1 MEGGNDEVETYKVDF
16 NRDYRQEFLDKY
28 PADSFLEEP
37 VDDSY
42 IELKHKK
49 ALFAYCKGMINS
61 KYNKYPEPMY
71 TLLIKKIYYDT
82 VKNMDKTQYLKEQQE
97 LNSMS
102 FLDREMQIVK
112 DNETLEIYLNDNN
125 NEK

>member
-1 MEGGNDEVETYKVDF
+1 MIAYV
-16 NRDYRQEFLDKY
+16 
-28 PADSFLEEP
+28 
-37 VDDSY
+37 
-42 IELKHKK
+42 ELKHKK

-82 VKNMDKTQYLKEQQE
+82 VKNMDKDPLYLKEQQE

>member
-1 MEGGNDEVETYKVDF
+1 MEGANDEVENYIIDTNK
-16 NRDYRQEFLDKY
+16 DYRDEFLKKY
-28 PADSFLEEP
+28 PADKILDEP

-49 ALFAYCKGMINS
+49 ALFAYCKSMIDS
-61 KYNKYPEPMY
+61 KYNVYPEPMY
-71 TLLIKKIYYDT
+71 TLLIKKLYYDT
-82 VKNMDKTQYLKEQQE
+82 IKNMDKEQYLKEQE
-97 LNSMS
+97 TLNNMS

-112 DNETLEIYLNDNN
+112 DNETLEIYLNENN

>member
-37 VDDSY
+37 VDDSW

-49 ALFAYCKGMINS
+49 ALFVYCKSMVDS

-82 VKNMDKTQYLKEQQE
+82 IKNINKEDYIKEQE
-97 LNSMS
+97 DLNNMS
-102 FLDREMQIVK
+102 FLEKELQIVK

>member
-1 MEGGNDEVETYKVDF
+1 MEGSDEAEIYKVDF

-37 VDDSY
+37 VDDSWV
-42 IELKHKK
+42 ELKHKK
-49 ALFAYCKGMINS
+49 ALFAYCKNMVDS
-61 KYNKYPEPMY
+61 KYNKYPDPMY

-82 VKNMDKTQYLKEQQE
+82 IKNINKEDYIREQEE
-97 LNSMS
+97 LNNMS
-102 FLDREMQIVK
+102 FLEKELQIVK